1 MADVFCELFLEFL
14 RRNAMVAVVILA
26 VLAARLML
34 KKLPKKYAY
43 MLWSV
48 VALRMIFNF
57 DIPSFFSIFNVFV
70 HAGQDGVLPGNDR
83 MPSVHAIPGNMAGA
97 GTNAW
102 TAPDA
107 LKDAASHAAS
117 NTLATPTT
125 FQKAM
130 IAVGVLWIIGI
141 CVLLV
146 CGAVSYVRCKRRTK
160 FAVKRTGNIWEC
172 DDLPSP
178 FVLGLRKPQI
188 YVPFHMPQGEYEYI
202 VAHENYHIKRKD
214 TVIKP
219 LAFLLLA
226 VYWINPL
233 AWAAYACM
241 VRDMEMSCD
250 EAVLSLFGNG
260 IKQEYS
266 MSLLSFA
273 TGRTTV
279 SFVPLAFGESDA
291 SKRIKNVL
299 RYKKPRLISAVVAV
313 LALAVISLVCLTDAS
328 ETAVQDADSDSDEEH
343 AAYADPEEEAVSD
356 GNASGNP
363 GEEDSSLEERA
374 RAEEGTQE
382 PNIQVSSVE
391 ESDITV
397 TPFENIL
404 GYNGRVVKRWFAS
417 ITTYYFFDENN
428 TLLFTTF
435 GEEYFVRDL
444 NGDGENELISH
455 QVFADGG
462 QDTCVFVKKDN
473 EIYMGYLDDLL
484 DEPYDNVHY
493 TSEYA
498 EYRPEENVVEIFYW
512 IAADQAYRSKKY
524 EIDLD
529 KLTYYKASEVPDE
542 GFLDMEIMDA
552 LEVADDVPETP
563 VLEDGYK
570 PADIIYVEN
579 SKVGWDY
586 YHDDPWNTDE
596 KRDRLAQRALHELY
610 TLTGY
615 QVTECVYTTDGRS
628 KFIFG
633 KSADRIKKSTAFYTR
648 DYGFTLCGDNTPY
661 MGFVNARRVWYSD
674 VQQLDSP
681 FHNPDYQGHGAI
693 PVWFLEHSGVYQ
705 GQEINGFDVF
715 DLDDTV
721 FTHVKLL
728 FDGGYYIVV
737 MDEEIESAAEISGP
751 YFETASEGSE

>member
-1 MADVFCELFLEFL
+1 MAEAFCELFLEFL
-14 RRNAMVAVVILA
+14 RRNAVVAVVILA
-26 VLAARLML
+26 VLSARLLL
-34 KKLPKKYAY
+34 KRLPKKYAY
-43 MLWSV
+43 ALWSV
-48 VALRMIFNF
+48 VALRMIVCF
-57 DIPSFFSIFNVFV
+57 DIPSLFSIFNVFV
-70 HAGQDGVLPGNDR
+70 HAGQDGVLPGSDR
-83 MPSVHAIPGNMAGA
+83 ITPVRVLPDNTAGV
-97 GTNAW
+97 GQNVW
-102 TAPDA
+102 TVPDA
-107 LKDAASHAAS
+107 LKDAASHAAP
-117 NTLATPTT
+117 NTVALTT
-125 FQKAM
+125 LQKVM
-130 IAVGVLWIIGI
+130 IAVGILWIIGS
-141 CVLLV
+141 CVFLV
-146 CGAVSYVRCKRRTK
+146 CGAVSYVRCRRRTK

-188 YVPFHMPQGEYEYI
+188 YVSFHMPQDEYEYI
-202 VAHENYHIKRKD
+202 VAHESYHIKRKD

-219 LAFLLLA
+219 FAFILLA
-226 VYWINPL
+226 VYWMNPL
-233 AWAAYACM
+233 AWAAYVCM

-250 EAVLSLFGNG
+250 EAVLSLFGNE
-260 IKQEYS
+260 IKQAYS

-273 TGRTTV
+273 TGGATV

-299 RYKKPRLISAVVAV
+299 RYKKPRLVSAVVAV

-328 ETAVQDADSDSDEEH
+328 ETAVQEAGSAPDEENTATAGH
-343 AAYADPEEEAVSD
+343 EKETISD
-356 GNASGNP
+356 GDTTTDVGDDP
-363 GEEDSSLEERA
+363 GGENSLED
-374 RAEEGTQE
+374 TSE
-382 PNIQVSSVE
+382 P
-391 ESDITV
+391 ITV

-404 GYNGRVVKRWFAS
+404 GYNGRVVKRWFAG
-417 ITTYYFFDENN
+417 ITTYYFFDEDNK
-428 TLLFTTF
+428 LLFTTF

-444 NGDGENELISH
+444 NDDGENELISH

-462 QDTCVFVKKDN
+462 RNTCVFVKKDN
-473 EIYMGYLDDLL
+473 GIYESCLDNLL
-484 DEPYDNVHY
+484 DEPYDNLY
-493 TSEYA
+493 YMSEYS

-512 IAADQAYRSKKY
+512 IEADQDYRSKKY

-529 KLTYYKASEVPDE
+529 KLTYDKVSEVPDE
-542 GFLDMEIMDA
+542 GFLDVEIMDA
-552 LEVADDVPETP
+552 LEAADDVPKTP

-570 PADIIYVEN
+570 PADITYVEN
-579 SKVGWDY
+579 SETGWDY

-633 KSADRIKKSTAFYTR
+633 KSADQIKKSTAFYTR
-648 DYGFTLCGDNTPY
+648 DYGFTLCGDNKPY

-681 FHNPDYQGHGAI
+681 YHDPDYQGHGAI

-705 GQEINGFDVF
+705 GQEIKGFDVF

-751 YFETASEGSE
+751 YFEAASEGSE